1 MAPDDTREL
10 SRTYC
15 LVAVLLA
22 SAAATFIVYQ
32 TMAFEADLSSPAAS
46 PPVRAD
52 IYTKITIDF
61 GNGTK
66 LAFRGR
72 TETGMTA
79 MIALRAAQTA
89 GGFRVETDE
98 NGAVL
103 AIHVTRSDDTHV
115 WRLYRNGVFARDV
128 LGRVT
133 VDPGDT
139 LLLRYE

>member
-66 LAFRGR
+66 R
-72 TETGMTA
+72 THRDRDDRHD
-79 MIALRAAQTA
+79 RAPRRADRWRVP
-89 GGFRVETDE
+89 GGD
-98 NGAVL
+98 G
-103 AIHVTRSDDTHV
+103 
-115 WRLYRNGVFARDV
+115 
-128 LGRVT
+128 
-133 VDPGDT
+133 
-139 LLLRYE
+139 